1 LTQKNTNDRL
11 EEKKRLQEIEV
22 QQMVKGI
29 KQFQTEM
36 QNKSMSLNNELAKK
50 SDQLKE
56 MEA

>member
-1 LTQKNTNDRL
+1 
-11 EEKKRLQEIEV
+11 
-22 QQMVKGI
+22 MVKGI